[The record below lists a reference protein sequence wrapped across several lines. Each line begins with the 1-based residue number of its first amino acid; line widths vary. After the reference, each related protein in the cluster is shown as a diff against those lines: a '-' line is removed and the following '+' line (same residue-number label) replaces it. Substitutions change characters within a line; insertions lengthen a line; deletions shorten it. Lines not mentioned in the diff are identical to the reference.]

1 MKRKSFN
8 RNAVLA
14 AVMLGISS
22 LSLTGCGQKTSEE
35 HVLAARQFVEA
46 KDNQSAII
54 EYKSAIQ
61 KDPEDPNARFELGQ
75 LYLQQKDFAAAE
87 KELNRALDLGY
98 EVSEVLPL
106 ITRAYQETNSEVAL
120 SEINHNVDG
129 LTPVKRA
136 EVTYYKLEALLRL
149 EKTKEARV
157 LLDDIAKIDTSSV
170 YKGLSL
176 ALGKVLDDDY
186 EGALQAINT
195 LHQQAPLN
203 KDVLMQQARLNM
215 YLRNLD
221 AAVTAYDAYLDVAPD
236 DTETK
241 FILTAILM
249 DAKRFEDA
257 APLVDDLL
265 EQSAT
270 NPLLNQFKGVIE
282 AREGNFSVA
291 LKHLETAI
299 QNGRNDPLA
308 RLLAGFC
315 AYQLEDYAATT
326 RHLSMIASD
335 LPPSHAA
342 LRMLANSL
350 LQQGKNEEATDIL
363 ARVDGEAENDAMLF
377 SKAGYQLLQS
387 GNVVDA
393 KAMIEKSV
401 PIATSAEDLT
411 RIGVL
416 QLSINDAEG
425 LVNLGAAVE
434 RAPELTMGQ
443 QTLANAY
450 IATRQFDKAL
460 EVAENWQKTEPQNAQ
475 PWLVQG
481 QVFIAQQNYEA
492 AEAAIAKAE
501 ALDSNNLKAKIQRVS
516 LAMVQ
521 EQPQQALEAINQA
534 LSIDATDQASLALL
548 YIVQKQMGKANEA
561 VNTIQEVVARNP
573 DNDVPKVL
581 LARVY
586 LAEKRVADGIELIE
600 QVKLNDDTPDLYWD
614 TRGRLLLAG
623 SRINE
628 AKAHYEAWLNEQPNH
643 KTAVLG
649 MAMILDLQ
657 SRFQNGVELTAGF
670 LEKRPDRQIE
680 IVKAHFHAMLRQIPQ
695 TEAILNQLSEQEKQ
709 LPYVKGIRAR
719 LQLYRDNP
727 TAAIPNALA
736 AYEAIP
742 NTRNL
747 LLAMAAHEMADQPDK
762 AFELVTAFRENNPE
776 NTQAML
782 LYAERLI
789 QRDRSEAINVYRQ
802 LAEKQPENAI
812 ALNNLAYLEHQEG
825 MLDAA
830 EEHARQALEIVPQ
843 APEIADTLAQVLIDK
858 GETED
863 AKAIYDSVMSEEVRS
878 DEIYLNYI
886 ELLLKMDL
894 TPLAKRRLAD
904 RIFDAADSKARVA
917 ELEQQYNL

>member
-1 MKRKSFN
+1 MKRNSLN
-8 RNAVLA
+8 RNLVLGAVL
-14 AVMLGISS
+14 LGISS

-46 KDNQSAII
+46 KDNPSAII

-61 KDPEDPNARFELGQ
+61 KDPKDPDARFELGQ

-149 EKTKEARV
+149 EKNKEARV
-157 LLDDIAKIDTSSV
+157 LLEDIAKIDTSSV

-186 EGALQAINT
+186 EGSLQAINT
-195 LHQQAPLN
+195 LQQQAPLN

-257 APLVDDLL
+257 APFVNDLL
-265 EQSAT
+265 KQSAT
-270 NPLLNQFKGVIE
+270 HPLLNQFKGVIE

-308 RLLAGFC
+308 RLLAGFS

-416 QLSINDAEG
+416 QLSLNDAEG
-425 LVNLGAAVE
+425 LVNLEAAVE

-450 IATRQFDKAL
+450 IATRQFEKAL
-460 EVAENWQKTEPQNAQ
+460 EVAENWQKAEPQNAQ
-475 PWLVQG
+475 PWLVKG
-481 QVFIAQQNYEA
+481 QVYIAQQNYQA
-492 AEAAIAKAE
+492 AETAITKAE

-521 EQPQQALEAINQA
+521 EQPQQALDAINQA
-534 LSIDATDQASLALL
+534 LSIDPTDQASLALL

-573 DNDVPKVL
+573 NDDVPKTI

-586 LAEKRVADGIELIE
+586 LAEKRVVDGIELIE
-600 QVKLNDDTPDLYWD
+600 KVKLNDDTPDLYWD
-614 TRGRLLLAG
+614 TKGRLLLAG

-628 AKAHYEAWLNEQPNH
+628 AKAHYEAWLSEQPNQ

-657 SRFQNGVELTAGF
+657 SRFQNGVELTDGF

-680 IVKAHFHAMLRQIPQ
+680 VVKAHFHAMLRQIPQ
-695 TEAILNQLSEQEKQ
+695 TEAILNQLSAQEQQ
-709 LPYVKGIRAR
+709 LPYVKGIKAR

-747 LLAMAAHEMADQPDK
+747 LLAMAAHEMAGQSDK
-762 AFELVTAFRENNPE
+762 AFELVTAFRENNPD

-789 QRDRSEAINVYRQ
+789 QRDRSKAIEVYRQ
-802 LAEKQPENAI
+802 LADKQPENAI

-825 MLDAA
+825 MLDDA
-830 EEHARQALEIVPQ
+830 EKHARQALEVVPK

-894 TPLAKRRLAD
+894 KPLAKRRLAD

-917 ELEQQYNL
+917 ELEQQFNL